1 MNLIICCTDFFFSWL
16 GNEFCKRSFTI
27 KWVHSIKAFDLESE
41 IAPFWHIQLYQCVG
55 PENINTPITEVHWKF
70 RQGGGSQRPKSL
82 KEGISLN
89 WNFQRGRGFKPKNP
103 LWEEGQHN
111 TIRIGIKLHKNENCI
126 IILLKIYLPLTSKSA
141 VTFQL
146 ACVSVTCTAFIVKER
161 GIQKNNGWHA
171 VIEKSDKSY
180 M

>member
-1 MNLIICCTDFFFSWL
+1 MLLFRAKVHLANIARSQALHWNNHKQITVQITNKKYTVCAGWLNACVKRCFWAHLYNMNLIISCTDFFFSWL

-27 KWVHSIKAFDLESE
+27 KWVHSIKAFAFESE

-89 WNFQRGRGFKPKNP
+89 WNFQKGRGFKPKKP
-103 LWEEGQHN
+103 
-111 TIRIGIKLHKNENCI
+111 
-126 IILLKIYLPLTSKSA
+126 
-141 VTFQL
+141 
-146 ACVSVTCTAFIVKER
+146 SVGGVWIFSGTT
-161 GIQKNNGWHA
+161 QYN
-171 VIEKSDKSY
+171 
-180 M
+180 